1 MEFRFKNLIYFIYI
15 LFLNKWLPIKWISS
29 QITSQ
34 ICGTKLQTLVGVEEL
49 NVDRLITV
57 IKLEVRLRDTK
68 T

>member
-1 MEFRFKNLIYFIYI
+1 MEFRFKNLIFFIYI

>member
-1 MEFRFKNLIYFIYI
+1 MEFRFKNLIFYIYI
-15 LFLNKWLPIKWISS
+15 LFLNKWLPIKLISS

-57 IKLEVRLRDTK
+57 IKIEVRLRDTK